1 MNLQTLTQGNIWA
14 MFTHKLP
21 LHLPNFPDA
30 ACGPQKET
38 IFSYVAVNI
47 DFPHAE
53 VVERA
58 NRDAPFKRSAC
69 RKKQDMLV
77 VILVTSHQRCFNV
90 QACTFLFLAR

>member
-1 MNLQTLTQGNIWA
+1 MNLQTLTQGNIRGRFA
-14 MFTHKLP
+14 HMLP

-58 NRDAPFKRSAC
+58 NRDAPNPPKPPSSRSASS
-69 RKKQDMLV
+69 LN
-77 VILVTSHQRCFNV
+77 L
-90 QACTFLFLAR
+90 